1 MEIKTPASATLSP
14 KQISAIQDAVS
25 HYRAVKGGVMPAL
38 HAVQGICGNWLPL
51 EALKM
56 IAEGMDIPY
65 PYLYGVMSFYTM
77 FSPTPR
83 GKFIIRLCESTPC
96 HIMGAENLVEVLK
109 AELGIK
115 VGETTT
121 DGLFTLEHT
130 ACLGVCEVAPAMQIN
145 EVVHGRLTAE
155 RVKSIL
161 ADYRAGKAPDFRQ
174 LPRTT
179 NALERLSPESR

>member
-1 MEIKTPASATLSP
+1 MEIKTPASAALSP
-14 KQISAIQDAVS
+14 KQVSDIQDAVS

-83 GKFIIRLCESTPC
+83 GKFIIRLCESPPC

-145 EVVHGRLTAE
+145 EVVLRAPDGRARQDHPRRLPGRQDRGLPDAAPHHQPAE
-155 RVKSIL
+155 R
-161 ADYRAGKAPDFRQ
+161 
-174 LPRTT
+174 LPGQR
-179 NALERLSPESR
+179 R